1 MDSTIVQPMTI
12 RGAVEK
18 PNSSAPKIAAT
29 TTSNLKDEKS
39 SFLSENSMRLKIICQ
54 IIIVQGF
61 R

>member
-29 TTSNLKDEKS
+29 TTSNLKDDRIYFSYSTKDENQYTEKNCYS
-39 SFLSENSMRLKIICQ
+39 P
-54 IIIVQGF
+54 
-61 R
+61 

>member
-29 TTSNLKDEKS
+29 TTSNLKDDKIYFSYSEKD
-39 SFLSENSMRLKIICQ
+39 ENQYTEKNC
-54 IIIVQGF
+54 
-61 R
+61 